1 MSSDLLTRR
10 GVCLVLSAPSG
21 AGKSTIAKALRAREA
36 GLVNSVSVTT
46 RPPRPGEQEGVDYF
60 FRSAEQ
66 FADMAAAGEFAEW
79 ATVFDRCYGTPKA
92 LVEKALAGGYDMIF
106 DIDWQGFRQ
115 LRAAMPQDV
124 VGVFVLPPS
133 LAALRQRLHGR
144 GTDSAAV
151 IEERMDKALAEIS
164 HWREFDHVLVNDA
177 LEDAID
183 QAHAI
188 LIAAR
193 SAVARQGGFT
203 ALGF

>member
-60 FRSAEQ
+60 FRSVEQ
-66 FADMAAAGEFAEW
+66 FAAMAAAGEFAEW

-106 DIDWQGFRQ
+106 DIDWQGFQQ